1 MEKTIEISIQDN
13 ILNVYSNITMN
24 EILKN
29 MIKLDEDSFLNRH
42 NDEVEQL
49 KKTRF
54 KEKNNITESV
64 FFVIDN
70 KYYTPGTKADN
81 YIKILRNEFFNQG
94 VEYIDYFENQYLKNL
109 EYHFNV
115 RRVYGMDY
123 SLEGYKDLNG
133 YIDDVYSLLIKKYNP
148 KNLGEYVP
156 QKITDIKE
164 KDDNFHKICKKN
176 NKIEIYEKIGII
188 YSSENYLTKSV
199 FIRYSFDFE
208 NNFFELAYN
217 DRTLKDVC
225 SSTNDR
231 KKVLLESKDKTV
243 KITDKFSNEGIA
255 SVTLYERIKELVESK
270 LRLHSL
276 GEQLSLMTMNNTK
289 AEKNESSEGEKLQVL
304 NTEIEAYLKSPFEL
318 AMYKIFKEDRDN
330 LISKILGENE
340 EKDTSDIELFIEDKF
355 KDFDNDSI
363 SMSVKFL
370 KHMKAFSILK
380 KKAMIVR
387 DLDNFIFSFT
397 VRDWAVTKSTTRNQ
411 ERLPVYT
418 SDFYWHLQEV
428 VDSIKLINELGLHIS
443 TSVSNGKKFYQ
454 EVKITLSNDHLIFVY
469 YQNKRRANNSGVKST
484 LTVSEARRTVND
496 YVKNKFR
503 SIISEKSES

>member
-1 MEKTIEISIQDN
+1 MEISIQDN
-13 ILNVYSNITMN
+13 ILNVCSNITTN

-29 MIKLDEDSFLNRH
+29 MINLDKDGFLKRH

-54 KEKNNITESV
+54 KDKNNITECI
-64 FFVIDN
+64 FFVIGN
-70 KYYTPGTKADN
+70 KYYTPGTKAND
-81 YIKILRNEFFNQG
+81 YIKILKNEFFNQG
-94 VEYIDYFENQYLKNL
+94 EEYIDYFEDQYLKNL

-123 SLEGYKDLNG
+123 SLEGHKDLES
-133 YIDDVYSLLIKKYNP
+133 YINNVYSLLIKKYNP
-148 KNLGEYVP
+148 NIVGEYVP

-164 KDDNFHKICKKN
+164 RDSHFHKICKVD

-188 YSSENYLTKSV
+188 YSSENYITKSV
-199 FIRYSFDFE
+199 LIRYSFDFE

-217 DRTLKDVC
+217 DKTLKDVC
-225 SSTNDR
+225 NPSNDR
-231 KKVLLESKDKTV
+231 KKIILESKDKTK
-243 KITDKFSNEGIA
+243 KITDKFFNEGIA
-255 SVTLYERIKELVESK
+255 SVTLYSRIKELVEPK
-270 LRLHSL
+270 LKLHSL
-276 GEQLSLMTMNNTK
+276 GEQLAAITLNDADGDRSGG
-289 AEKNESSEGEKLQVL
+289 SEGKKLQVL
-304 NTEIEAYLKSPFEL
+304 NTETEAYTKSPFEL

-330 LISKILGENE
+330 LISKILGEDE
-340 EKDTSDIELFIEDKF
+340 EKDTSDIEVFIKDKF

-428 VDSIKLINELGLHIS
+428 VDGIKLINELGLHIS
-443 TSVSNGKKFYQ
+443 TLVSTGEKSFQ

-469 YQNKRRANNSGVKST
+469 YQNKKRTNTNNGAKNT

-503 SIISEKSES
+503 SIISEKSEP